1 MTAECV
7 IASAYILDT
16 LGEEEEDKALTLYRL
31 DTVSSGAGE
40 NAKLMYVN
48 YRSTTRETL
57 QYDREKGD
65 RPAGHRLS
73 TTTPSAETGLRL
85 GIDWKP

>member
-7 IASAYILDT
+7 IVSAYILDT
-16 LGEEEEDKALTLYRL
+16 LGKEVEDKAPTLYRL

-48 YRSTTRETL
+48 YRSITRE
-57 QYDREKGD
+57 
-65 RPAGHRLS
+65 S
-73 TTTPSAETGLRL
+73 SA
-85 GIDWKP
+85 I